1 MFDLC
6 EGYIHDPSKE
16 GYINSLDE
24 AYAELEEEYPDLE
37 KWLEENMSGKFEIV
51 DDYEGDGEGITCYLS
66 LKLELDTDS
75 VAFKLMWS

>member
-6 EGYIHDPSKE
+6 EGYSYMSYKD
-16 GYINSLDE
+16 GYMNSADE
-24 AYAELEEEYPDLE
+24 AYSELEEGYPDLE

-66 LKLELDTDS
+66 LKLELDTDA
-75 VAFKLMWS
+75 VAFKLRWV